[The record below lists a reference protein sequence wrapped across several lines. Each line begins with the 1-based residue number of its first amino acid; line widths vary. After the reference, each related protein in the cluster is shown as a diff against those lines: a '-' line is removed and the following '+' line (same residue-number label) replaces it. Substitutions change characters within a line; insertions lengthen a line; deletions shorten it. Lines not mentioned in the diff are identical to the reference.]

1 MMDITCCFATKKAV
15 FFSIKEA
22 MSVDGLDWIISDAS
36 PWSPSESW
44 LSENVIP
51 SSVHVSQN
59 ERFCSSLHLMVEHK
73 LEWHKSKMM
82 NGLCFPNSPL

>member
-1 MMDITCCFATKKAV
+1 
-15 FFSIKEA
+15 

-59 ERFCSSLHLMVEHK
+59 GEIILFFSAFDSRTWQVGMAQK
-73 LEWHKSKMM
+73 QR
-82 NGLCFPNSPL
+82 